1 MKAFMAIVIVIAITG
16 LLVSVSGCSGQAR
29 QDYYDAVAVSS
40 VAHSNTQQARYVALQ
55 RMAVSQGAAGDDTAA
70 VAAVLAIALMRETT
84 IQPAYIESEALSWGK
99 VLAAPIAGITA
110 LAIQAD
116 VSNNN
121 VKQQNKTARAQINAS
136 TIEQGNLLNA
146 LSADDGSAATTDLA
160 IGGIIDISNNAMGTV
175 ENVAL
180 DNNELVYDLSNSLQP
195 IVPIEIVPVEIVT
208 PIVEITPIANP
219 NPPATP

>member
-1 MKAFMAIVIVIAITG
+1 MKAFMTVVVGIVVAG
-16 LLVSVSGCSGQAR
+16 LVASVAGCSGQAR
-29 QDYYDAVAVSS
+29 QDYYEAVAVSS
-40 VAHSNTQQARYVALQ
+40 VAHANIQTARYVAL
-55 RMAVSQGAAGDDTAA
+55 SNIAAGSEDGQASK
-70 VAAVLAIALMRETT
+70 VAAVMAIAMLKQTT

-121 VKQQNKTARAQINAS
+121 VKQQNKTARAQISAS
-136 TIEQGNLLNA
+136 TVEQGNLLNA

-175 ENVAL
+175 EDVVL
-180 DNNELVYDLSNSLQP
+180 DSNDLIYDLSNSLQP
-195 IVPIEIVPVEIVT
+195 IVPVEIT
-208 PIVEITPIANP
+208 PIVEIVPIANP
-219 NPPATP
+219 NPPVTP

>member
-1 MKAFMAIVIVIAITG
+1 MAVVIVIAITG
-16 LLVSVSGCSGQAR
+16 LLVSVAGCSGQAR
-29 QDYYDAVAVSS
+29 QDYYEAVQVSS
-40 VAHSNTQQARYVALQ
+40 IAHSNTQAARYQALS
-55 RMAVSQGAAGDDTAA
+55 RIASNTNGKGDGAAA
-70 VAAVLAIALMRETT
+70 VAAVMAIALAKQTT

-219 NPPATP
+219 NPLATP